1 MPDRLEELRLRLRLV
16 QTTRLLP
23 LDVRLEEFHE
33 ALADILEMRSG
44 FDPDARRVHLAR
56 RISDIRI
63 SCSGRLRLD
72 REILY
77 GSIT

>member
-1 MPDRLEELRLRLRLV
+1 MPDCLEELRLRLRLV
-16 QTTRLLP
+16 QTTRLP
-23 LDVRLEEFHE
+23 LDVRFEEFHE

-44 FDPDARRVHLAR
+44 FDPDARRAHLAR

-77 GSIT
+77 GAIT

>member
-16 QTTRLLP
+16 QTTRLP
-23 LDVRLEEFHE
+23 LDVRFEEFHE

-56 RISDIRI
+56 RILHVASAHYLTFDDDEGIRDA
-63 SCSGRLRLD
+63 LQA
-72 REILY
+72 
-77 GSIT
+77 